1 MDKYGVTR
9 AMDNISDEELNGLI
23 AEFHADR
30 PDSGLRYL
38 AGRLRARGL
47 QIQRERIRKA
57 AKRVYGAGAS
67 VIRQAKIERR
77 EFIVEC
83 LNALWSGD
91 GHHKLIKYGVVGH
104 GFIEAYSRL
113 VCAEIEGMAVSHTMG
128 FADRG
133 LALEYK

>member
-1 MDKYGVTR
+1 LARALGVERTVLKKQMDKYGVTR
-9 AMDNISDEELNGLI
+9 AMDNISDEELDRLI

-57 AKRVYGAGAS
+57 AKRVYGPGSFAA
-67 VIRQAKIERR
+67 RQAKIARR
-77 EFIVEC
+77 EFVVEC
-83 LNALWSGD
+83 LNALWCGD
-91 GHHKLIKYGVVGH
+91 GHHKLIKYGIVGH

-113 VCAEIEGMAVSHTMG
+113 
-128 FADRG
+128 
-133 LALEYK
+133 